1 MTANENNIIKKQQHH
16 IEFMCVQQ
24 VK

>member
-16 IEFMCVQQ
+16 IEFMGVQQ